1 MVRPFRFGST
11 TPDSDHSLRHFFPR
25 KRETAKLDG
34 LPFANGMAAN
44 DPRMNHAKPVL
55 VDVRMQEAPRFVERK
70 RKHIFRPKCFHR
82 DPPNNRSL
90 GNRGRMKNF
99 RLEVSSNGERPVVII
114 KSSQRHT
121 NPYATCAAS
130 TPPANPWLD
139 ISTALNCED

>member
-1 MVRPFRFGST
+1 SCEAGPRRRAHAGGPTFSRAKEETHRPSEMLSSGS
-11 TPDSDHSLRHFFPR
+11 SN
-25 KRETAKLDG
+25 
-34 LPFANGMAAN
+34 NG
-44 DPRMNHAKPVL
+44 
-55 VDVRMQEAPRFVERK
+55 
-70 RKHIFRPKCFHR
+70 
-82 DPPNNRSL
+82 SL

-121 NPYATCAAS
+121 NLYATCAAS